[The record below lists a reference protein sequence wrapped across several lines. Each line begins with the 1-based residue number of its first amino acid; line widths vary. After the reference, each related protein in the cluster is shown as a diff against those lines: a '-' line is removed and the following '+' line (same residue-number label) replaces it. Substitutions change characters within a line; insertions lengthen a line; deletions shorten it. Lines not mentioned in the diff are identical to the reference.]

1 MFHVISASTTTGFQF
16 IDLSHIST
24 SGKILLIVLM
34 LIGGTAFSTAGGI
47 KIARI
52 ILIFHKLINYKQNT
66 TTFHDKNH
74 NHNNSQPTFI
84 SSTAIQFRKRI
95 KPFYKSNYKAKKL
108 QKNND
113 KLSMSMVP
121 LDKYKY
127 HILSDKA
134 FREALFVV
142 VLFILFTMITAI
154 CVYFLNINTKNIN
167 FINVIFETA
176 STISNTG
183 LSAGITTMHL
193 DSFSKLI
200 LSFNMI
206 MGRFEI
212 IAILYIFI
220 SKLRV

>member
-1 MFHVISASTTTGFQF
+1 
-16 IDLSHIST
+16 
-24 SGKILLIVLM
+24 
-34 LIGGTAFSTAGGI
+34 
-47 KIARI
+47 
-52 ILIFHKLINYKQNT
+52 
-66 TTFHDKNH
+66 
-74 NHNNSQPTFI
+74 
-84 SSTAIQFRKRI
+84 
-95 KPFYKSNYKAKKL
+95 
-108 QKNND
+108 
-113 KLSMSMVP
+113 MSMVP
-121 LDKYKY
+121 LDKYKF

-134 FREALFVV
+134 FREAIFVV

-154 CVYFLNINTKNIN
+154 CIYYLNINTKNTY

-193 DSFSKLI
+193 DSISKLI